1 MEKEIKD
8 YIKKIET
15 RIYYISQIAIM
26 IILFIGIITAQIWTI
41 AVAITI
47 VSEFILINIALFK
60 IWRKVSDTFLND
72 FISKRSDT

>member
-41 AVAITI
+41 AVAMTI
-47 VSEFILINIALFK
+47 VLEFILINIALFK